1 MKANHATEYMK
12 SVRVKLSR
20 VNLWGRGISLW
31 SLHYRVYVYDAPC
44 FIPIDHCYEFN
55 CTKKRREYPSSS
67 RCFSWKIGFEWSKI
81 IISFTQMP
89 EAHLYDYQGIMGQ
102 LVGYSQGG
110 PIMVVWYF
118 QISLGLIYSL
128 TQITDTCCKDR
139 AVGKK
144 TRSGKLLS
152 WKVLAEVGK
161 FLVTL

>member
-1 MKANHATEYMK
+1 
-12 SVRVKLSR
+12 
-20 VNLWGRGISLW
+20 
-31 SLHYRVYVYDAPC
+31 
-44 FIPIDHCYEFN
+44 
-55 CTKKRREYPSSS
+55 
-67 RCFSWKIGFEWSKI
+67 
-81 IISFTQMP
+81 MP

-110 PIMVVWYF
+110 PIMVVWFF